1 MRTINLHV
9 FEADNNDTFKCPDC
23 GSKVLVN
30 TGYCVSCKKKVEPP
44 KGKEKKEE
52 EPDKEPE
59 DKKEE
64 PEDKKEPEKK
74 EKKKEACK
82 KKEEE
87 PDDADDVDDTDSD
100 DDEDDD
106 EMEVEE
112 KKKKKKTEELMTSF
126 KAGLYSVSK
135 DGVLFHGDSSVEDV
149 FGEAEIES
157 VSPEEFMEKIQNIEK
172 GTIAITTLNV
182 PDRRFWSNLEAV
194 GVQESIVKRDNTFI
208 IHRDVEL
215 KGTNIVLERG
225 DVIRVL

>member
-87 PDDADDVDDTDSD
+87 PDDADDVDDTDS
-100 DDEDDD
+100 DEDDD